1 MKILILI
8 PAILL
13 ALPTFSADRSA
24 DLTANPFAE
33 RSAKQCI
40 SGEAG
45 ATNLIDQMKTA
56 TESSALTKIIYQDYQ
71 IGVHPTEAKAPAT
84 ECKECD
90 AENEKKRIAH
100 LDKLP
105 VAGAIPEAPQVIF
118 KKECLAESG
127 HFKSNTAEVTCP
139 EGKKARNQN
148 LCLTENLLEYQNA
161 VISSFSGCMLKSGF
175 KSMDSAS
182 LFKLYSLES
191 AFKPQYAYNGGVGV
205 GQLTRIFV
213 EDVHQKHRGLKF
225 LKAIANSND
234 KECNAAKI
242 IASEDIKKKPQISNT
257 CSFTSV
263 GEGLE
268 RNILYTLVGLE
279 NSWEKDISP
288 KFKAYNERYK
298 NDPKLKEAQDLAL
311 LNGYGPGGRVAARAA
326 VERLSSLPPEKF
338 IAAIKKPMQKVRGH
352 SLSIYINKM
361 ESRQKQLE
369 KEFKEPLKSDFAE
382 RGAQACVN

>member
-1 MKILILI
+1 MKKLILF
-8 PAILL
+8 PALLL
-13 ALPTFSADRSA
+13 ALPSFSA
-24 DLTANPFAE
+24 E
-33 RSAKQCI
+33 QCI
-40 SGEAG
+40 SGDPG

-56 TESSALTKIIYQDYQ
+56 AKSSALTKMIYQDYQ
-71 IGVHPTEAKAPAT
+71 IGVHPTQAQAPAT
-84 ECKECD
+84 DCKDCN
-90 AENEKKRIAH
+90 AEKEKQRTGH

-105 VAGAIPEAPQVIF
+105 APGAIPAAPQVLF

-127 HFKSNTAEVTCP
+127 HFKADTAEVTCP
-139 EGKKARNQN
+139 EGKKARNRN

-191 AFKPQYAYNGGVGV
+191 AFKPQYAYNGGVGI
-205 GQLTRIFV
+205 GQLTRVFV
-213 EDVHQKHRGLKF
+213 EDIHQKHRGLKF

-242 IASEDIKKKPQISNT
+242 IASEDIKNKPQIANT

-288 KFKAYNERYK
+288 KFKSYNERYK

-311 LNGYGPGGRVAARAA
+311 LNSYGPGGRVAARAA

-338 IAAIKKPMQKVRGH
+338 IAAIKKPMTKVRGQ

-361 ESRQKQLE
+361 EARQKQLE
-369 KEFKEPLKSDFAE
+369 KEFKEPLRTEFAE
-382 RGAQACVN
+382 LGAEACVN